1 MFSEDE
7 LLAITKIIT
16 GGRDRAIFDMLLD
29 SGMRLSELA
38 GIDMKDISEDCS
50 TIKVY
55 GKGGK
60 ERQVFLDTEAAASV
74 TAYLVFD
81 RPEPRR
87 GDRLFLTVDGYP
99 LTAIRIQK
107 ILEIIGKK
115 AGLQQRL
122 SPHKLRHTYA
132 TWSLRNGANL
142 EYVRRTLGHTDIKT
156 TEIYLHLSNRDIKEA
171 HRTSSPV
178 SNIQRKINSRKTVRS

>member
-1 MFSEDE
+1 MLSEDE
-7 LLAITKIIT
+7 LLSVTKIIT

-38 GIDMKDISEDCS
+38 GIDMKDISKDCG
-50 TIKVY
+50 TVKVY

-60 ERQVFLDTEAAASV
+60 ERQVFLDTEAATSV
-74 TAYLVFD
+74 SAYLIFN

-87 GDRLFLTVDGYP
+87 EDRLFLTRDGYP

-156 TEIYLHLSNRDIKEA
+156 TEIYLHLSNRDIEEA

-178 SNIQRKINSRKTVRS
+178 SNLQRKINSRKPVR